1 MKRSLDRSELLAYAK
16 RTSPEVLKVKVTERN
31 NVISLRLSWNNLVK
45 TIRTDHALLMNSK
58 QKFDQVAYNAIL
70 DQTKNRIKEAILE
83 FGKQECDNLINKFNL
98 LESYK
103 ERFEDKNVMY
113 KMRRDYARKIN
124 GTTVTKNLSFYYY
137 DEIKVS
143 IPHLYYFWTLMVQK
157 KFRHANIDGM
167 FDITNSIIEHI
178 KQLFF
183 TYDIIKDILMQAKH
197 FGNPD
202 TFFVFYYHFAY
213 FVSLVKTIGD
223 NLGWI
228 LKLYLVLKIRHVKI
242 DLTNNHFKKTLE
254 NTKLF
259 HDIIYSNGYY
269 EDYKKLVGFR
279 DVIQH
284 RHTIKSMRALFSNGQ
299 NRILIP
305 KDPERFI
312 SDSLKVNKV
321 NPNSSRFKVAEDL
334 RSVIQYGLHE
344 YFVMFNKANLSDYDD
359 PLEYCRK
366 HIKGISKIISVIT
379 KRIVNEMTRKLLGH
393 VVKYCPKANVAILNL
408 YEMLEVGDQ
417 IMIENKARSFDQQ
430 I

>member
-202 TFFVFYYHFAY
+202 TFFVFYYH
-213 FVSLVKTIGD
+213 
-223 NLGWI
+223 
-228 LKLYLVLKIRHVKI
+228 
-242 DLTNNHFKKTLE
+242 
-254 NTKLF
+254 
-259 HDIIYSNGYY
+259 
-269 EDYKKLVGFR
+269 
-279 DVIQH
+279 
-284 RHTIKSMRALFSNGQ
+284 
-299 NRILIP
+299 
-305 KDPERFI
+305 
-312 SDSLKVNKV
+312 
-321 NPNSSRFKVAEDL
+321 
-334 RSVIQYGLHE
+334 
-344 YFVMFNKANLSDYDD
+344 
-359 PLEYCRK
+359 
-366 HIKGISKIISVIT
+366 
-379 KRIVNEMTRKLLGH
+379 
-393 VVKYCPKANVAILNL
+393 
-408 YEMLEVGDQ
+408 
-417 IMIENKARSFDQQ
+417 
-430 I
+430 